1 MATVSNSTGNRLL
14 DALSEEDFERLSAG
28 LTPVRL
34 AFKQSIELANQ
45 PIEMVFFPTSG
56 ILSVVATTRRERQ
69 IEVGLI
75 GREGMSGLSVIMGS
89 GQSPNE
95 TYVQVEGTAFQVR
108 ADALRQAIQQSS
120 KLRDLFLRYVQSF
133 LIQTSQTA
141 LANGSAKIE
150 ERLARWLLMA
160 QDRLQRPDLP
170 LTHELLSIMLGVRRP
185 GVTEALNSMEGS
197 GLIKAT
203 RGVVRLLDRPGVE
216 ACANGC
222 YGVPEAEYE
231 RLLAPLEGQSGAD

>member
-75 GREGMSGLSVIMGS
+75 GREGMSGVAVVMGS

-95 TYVQVEGTAFQVR
+95 TYVQAEGTGFR
-108 ADALRQAIQQSS
+108 IHADLLREGMLQRP
-120 KLRDLFLRYVQSF
+120 KLHQLFLHYVHAF
-133 LIQTSQTA
+133 LVQTAQTA

-185 GVTEALNSMEGS
+185 GVTEALNAMEGS

>member
-1 MATVSNSTGNRLL
+1 MAIISSPTGNRLL
-14 DALSEEDFERLSAG
+14 DLLRPDDFAL
-28 LTPVRL
+28 L
-34 AFKQSIELANQ
+34 APALQATNLIFRQAAEVANQ
-45 PIEMVFFPTSG
+45 PITAIYFPTNG
-56 ILSVVATTRRERQ
+56 VLSVVASSTGERQ

-75 GREGMSGLSVIMGS
+75 GFEGMSGSAVVMGNA
-89 GQSPNE
+89 QSPND
-95 TYVQVEGTAFQVR
+95 TYVQVEGAAYRMLAGELRR
-108 ADALRQAIQQSS
+108 ATQQSS
-120 KLRDLFLRYVQSF
+120 TLHDVLLHYVQTF
-133 LIQTSQTA
+133 LIQTAHTA

-160 QDRLQRPDLP
+160 QDRLRRPDLP

-185 GVTEALNSMEGS
+185 GVTEALNAMEGA

-203 RGVVRLLDRPGVE
+203 RGAVRIVDRAAIE

-231 RLLAPLEGQSGAD
+231 RLMGAFTPPES

>member
-1 MATVSNSTGNRLL
+1 MAPLSHSTGNRLL
-14 DALSEEDFERLSAG
+14 DALSEEDFEWLRAS
-28 LTPVRL
+28 LTPVHL
-34 AFKQSIELANQ
+34 AFKQSIESANQ
-45 PIEMVFFPTSG
+45 PVEMVVFPTSG
-56 ILSVVATTRRERQ
+56 ILSVVATTSRERQ

-75 GREGMSGLSVIMGS
+75 GREGMSGVTVVTGS

-95 TYVQVEGTAFQVR
+95 TYVQAEGTGFRVR
-108 ADALRQAIQQSS
+108 ADALRAGLQQRS
-120 KLRDLFLRYVQSF
+120 KLRELFLHYVQAF
-133 LIQTSQTA
+133 LVQTTQTA
-141 LANGSAKIE
+141 LANGSAKIG

-185 GVTEALNSMEGS
+185 GVTEALNAMEGS

-231 RLLAPLEGQSGAD
+231 RLLAPFEGRARSD